1 MIISSWNINSVRIR
15 TEIIKN
21 YLVKEKIDILLL
33 QEIKCQTEQFPSK
46 FFNDLG
52 YECYVSGQKSYNG
65 VAIISKCKLNNI
77 DIKSFID
84 PNNQSRFI
92 SADIIIKK
100 KSAKIICIYLPNG
113 NPVGTEKYLYKKKW
127 LKNFLNFIKKII
139 IRNKNLIIGG
149 DFNVIPEDKDVD
161 NPEDWA
167 NDALFKLEIRKEFR
181 KLLNLGFKDSFR
193 LFDNKDKQYTFWD
206 YQRGSWNKNKGLR
219 IDHFLVSQNLI
230 NDIKSVKIDKYVRAL
245 EKPSDH
251 APIKI
256 HF

>member
-1 MIISSWNINSVRIR
+1 MR
-15 TEIIKN
+15 TGLALPCHSARSDFACLLACLLAMDEVGAMLIDVQNLHIK
-21 YLVKEKIDILLL
+21 
-33 QEIKCQTEQFPSK
+33 T
-46 FFNDLG
+46 
-52 YECYVSGQKSYNG
+52 
-65 VAIISKCKLNNI
+65 
-77 DIKSFID
+77 
-84 PNNQSRFI
+84 
-92 SADIIIKK
+92 
-100 KSAKIICIYLPNG
+100 
-113 NPVGTEKYLYKKKW
+113 
-127 LKNFLNFIKKII
+127 
-139 IRNKNLIIGG
+139 IIGG